1 MNKLILFLLP
11 AFALIFSACSSNEDL
26 DTTPGVP
33 WETTTELNLSAAE
46 ENGLKDFSG
55 FGINF
60 LREFAA
66 SDQAKENPN
75 FAISPISL
83 TEAVG
88 MVANASDDDANR
100 EAIVRTLGF
109 ESLAELN
116 TFNEKVMRYFP
127 RKQEGL
133 TISLANSFWYNKKLN
148 PSSELATNLDKYFIA
163 SFSGADFNS
172 SKTADI
178 INRWASKHTNGL
190 IKNVISPDVYSPM
203 HPFILANA
211 TYFSGEWNVPFS
223 LQKKATDFKTYSGK
237 NVKVNLMKPATTNA
251 TISVDEKIS
260 LARTD
265 YYGYK
270 MYLDI
275 IVPTDEGDI
284 YEVASMLTSD
294 KYNELIERMNDD
306 NGRNLYLPPFE
317 ISSQFSMNSVL
328 NEMGVNL
335 SDMNYSQN
343 GLNSPIRETLLK
355 QFSVLK
361 VNEDGTTGAS
371 ITTGDMS
378 WAHFTKDAVINEPF
392 IFVIGD
398 KATGIVLMAGIVTD
412 PTAK

>member
-1 MNKLILFLLP
+1 MKKRIILALSIFSLL
-11 AFALIFSACSSNEDL
+11 LSACSSNENDGGM
-26 DTTPGVP
+26 GVS
-33 WETTTELNLSAAE
+33 WKTTTELKLSAAE

-88 MVANASDDDANR
+88 MIANASDDDANR

-116 TFNEKVMRYFP
+116 TFNEKVMRYIP
-127 RKQEGL
+127 REQEGL

-148 PSSELATNLDKYFIA
+148 PSSVLAANLDKYFMA

-178 INRWASKHTNGL
+178 INNWASKYTNGL
-190 IKNVISPDVYSPM
+190 IKKVITPGAYSTEL
-203 HPFILANA
+203 PFILANA
-211 TYFSGEWNVPFS
+211 TYFSGKWNVPFS
-223 LQKKATDFKTYSGK
+223 LQKKASDFKTYSGK
-237 NVKVNLMKPATTNA
+237 NVKVNLMKPAIANGPF
-251 TISVDEKIS
+251 IIDEKIS
-260 LARTD
+260 LARTS

-275 IVPTDEGDI
+275 IVPTGEGDI
-284 YEVASMLTSD
+284 YEVASMLTPD
-294 KYNELIERMNDD
+294 KYNELIERLKIVDA
-306 NGRNLYLPPFE
+306 RNIYLPPFE

-328 NEMGVNL
+328 DEMGVNL
-335 SDMNYSQN
+335 SAMTYSQN
-343 GLNSPIRETLLK
+343 GLNSPIQEILLK

-361 VNEDGTTGAS
+361 VNEEGTTGAS
-371 ITTGDMS
+371 ITTGDIG
-378 WAHFTKDAVINEPF
+378 WASFAEDAVINEPF

-412 PTAK
+412 PTAM